1 MKVISAIEAKELLE
15 KGAVLIDV
23 REPDEHRREKAP
35 GALSVPLS
43 SANLAPVNNA
53 TTIYHCKSGFRTS
66 AHIEALTT
74 AAMSRGCEPFLLEG
88 GLEAWKAAG
97 LPVVRDARAPLE
109 LIRQVQIAAGALALL
124 GFTLGVLVHPAF
136 HVKSG
141 FVAAGLV
148 LAGVTGWCG
157 MAKLLAVMPW
167 NRRAG

>member
-1 MKVISAIEAKELLE
+1 
-15 KGAVLIDV
+15 
-23 REPDEHRREKAP
+23 
-35 GALSVPLS
+35 
-43 SANLAPVNNA
+43 
-53 TTIYHCKSGFRTS
+53 
-66 AHIEALTT
+66 
-74 AAMSRGCEPFLLEG
+74 MSRGCEPFLLEG

-109 LIRQVQIAAGALALL
+109 LMRQVQIAAGALALL